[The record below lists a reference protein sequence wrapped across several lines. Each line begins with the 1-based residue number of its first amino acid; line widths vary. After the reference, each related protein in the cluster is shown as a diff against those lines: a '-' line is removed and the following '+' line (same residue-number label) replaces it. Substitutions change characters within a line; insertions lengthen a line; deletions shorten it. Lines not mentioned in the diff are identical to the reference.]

1 MSWQGKIQLTR
12 FKNKM
17 CNASYITSF
26 ITTLGLSLLSCCNV
40 RTYFIFL
47 YFSKRLSLRLTL
59 KLSLLPFP
67 QGIHLKTSPGNQLQV
82 TKHIYKGGS
91 GQVETSISGGGA
103 WRCLHFVSLDTK
115 EYAPLLHPLGT
126 FLAPILIKV

>member
-26 ITTLGLSLLSCCNV
+26 ITTQGLSLLSCCNV

-47 YFSKRLSLRLTL
+47 YFSKRLPLRLTL

-67 QGIHLKTSPGNQLQV
+67 QGIHLKTRPGNQLQV
-82 TKHIYKGGS
+82 TKPIYKGGS
-91 GQVETSISGGGA
+91 GQVETSISGRGG
-103 WRCLHFVSLDTK
+103 WCLHIVSLDTK
-115 EYAPLLHPLGT
+115 EYAPLLCPLGT
-126 FLAPILIKV
+126 VLAPILIKV